1 MVVPK
6 NSLPDKTV
14 RPKEKTVDESFFGRR
29 RWLWITV
36 LVILF
41 SAGTALRTIN
51 LTNPPLDLHAWRQL
65 RGANIARAM
74 YYNML
79 LDAEP
84 AQVDQATYLSAVFQ
98 KQEPRIFERI
108 TAMTYLI
115 AGGEYLWIAR
125 LYAILFWMVGGGA
138 LFLLARR
145 MSNIDGALLA
155 TAYYLFLPY
164 GVTHSRLFLPDLLM
178 MPFII
183 LGLLAAHIWTQE
195 RTWKWAILA
204 GILCGVAILAKVF
217 AVFFLFI
224 PIALLVLSS
233 RGLLA
238 SIRSTQTWTVFGL
251 MLAIPALHYFVLSE
265 GTTAGGYIETW
276 SLPFLRLLLDI
287 HFYISWFHKL
297 GVFNLTL
304 LVIGMGSL
312 LLLQG
317 KDRWMVLGL
326 WAAYLAY
333 GMSLAAPIRSHSYY
347 SLPLVPVVALSLAP
361 LGSLALG
368 ALTRQKLGWQI
379 ALAVMALTAL
389 GDSALM
395 ARKDLTAEDYRA
407 EPAFWQALGKDLPT
421 TGNITGLSE
430 DYNTRL
436 QYYGWRFMLQY
447 SYYDDLE
454 MGRLSGHD
462 FDPAA
467 DNWKYF
473 LDMTQTA
480 DFFLVTTLD
489 EFEKQ
494 PYLKEVLYNYYPIVM
509 QAERYV
515 LFDLK
520 NPLQPIPNPE

>member
-1 MVVPK
+1 ME
-6 NSLPDKTV
+6 SHPDKTA
-14 RPKEKTVDESFFGRR
+14 RPQERPLNESFFGRKG
-29 RWLWITV
+29 WLWITA
-36 LVILF
+36 LVVLF
-41 SAGTALRTIN
+41 SAGLVLRTIN

-79 LDAEP
+79 PDADP
-84 AQVDQATYLSAVFQ
+84 AVVDQANYLGAVFQ

-108 TAMTYLI
+108 TALTYLA

-125 LYAILFWMVGGGA
+125 LYAILFWMIGGAA

-145 MSNIDGALLA
+145 MSSVDGGLVAAAYFLL
-155 TAYYLFLPY
+155 LPY

-183 LGLLAAHIWTQE
+183 LGLLTAHIWNQE
-195 RTWKWAILA
+195 RTWKWTLLA
-204 GILCGVAILAKVF
+204 GVLCGIAILAKVF
-217 AVFFLFI
+217 AVFFLLI

-238 SIRSTQTWTVFGL
+238 SIRDRQTWALFGL
-251 MLAIPALHYFVLSE
+251 MLTIPALHYFVLSE

-276 SLPFLRLLLDI
+276 SLPFLRLLLDV
-287 HFYISWFHKL
+287 HFYIGWFHKL

-304 LVIGMGSL
+304 LVIGLGSI

-326 WAAYLAY
+326 WIAYLVY
-333 GMSLAAPIRSHSYY
+333 GMSLPAPIRSHSYY
-347 SLPLVPVVALSLAP
+347 SLPLTPVVALSLAP

-368 ALTRQKLGWQI
+368 ALSRQKIGWQI
-379 ALAVMALTAL
+379 ALSIMALTAL

-395 ARKDLTAEDYRA
+395 ARKDLILEDYRA
-407 EPAFWQALGKDLPT
+407 EPAFWQALGEALPT
-421 TGNITGLSE
+421 TGNIIGLSE

-447 SYYDDLE
+447 SYYDDLA
-454 MGRLSGHD
+454 MGRLSGHE

-494 PYLKEVLYNYYPIVM
+494 PYLKEILYTYYPIVM
-509 QAERYV
+509 QAERYA
-515 LFDLK
+515 LFDLN